1 MSIFNPLQKFL
12 IKPQGQS
19 EYNREKNGVVLT
31 SSIENHKDVNRIGE
45 IVEVPLAY
53 EGDIS
58 PGDLVVVHHNVFR
71 SYYDMKGYERK
82 SREYFKDNLY
92 LVDITQIYL
101 VKKDSSWS
109 SFDDFC
115 FVTPKEE
122 EQESVSLDKYEK
134 NIGVMAYSSKSLM
147 HSGVNNG
154 DQVAYTDDSEYQFTI
169 DDQLM
174 YRMRTKDICI
184 KFN

>member
-1 MSIFNPLQKFL
+1 MLIFNPLQKFL
-12 IKPQGQS
+12 ITPQGQS

-45 IVEVPLAY
+45 VVQVPVEY
-53 EGDIS
+53 QGNIS
-58 PGDLVVVHHNVFR
+58 IGDLVVVHHNIFR

-92 LVDITQIYL
+92 LVDLNQIFL
-101 VKKDSSWS
+101 VKKDNNWN

-115 FVTPKEE
+115 FVSPVEEKKE
-122 EQESVSLDKYEK
+122 VTINKYSS
-134 NIGVMAYSSKSLM
+134 NIGKLKYSNEGLFLL
-147 HSGVNNG
+147 GVNEG
-154 DQVAYTDDSEYQFTI
+154 DTVAFVDDSEYEFII